1 MTRKSIT
8 SSTSSDVPYH
18 VMKAELDEGGLKP
31 GNNDRDFTVFLDLK
45 SEHSRKFLDSLR
57 EHVQFRGFEWG
68 ELLSSEALRRT
79 CAEIFVENV
88 GKTYW
93 GTEEN
98 RRKYLMKEAI
108 KDPNSLCVYPDRREE
123 IIRTIMIL
131 LERKAKSALR
141 FRTDKDP
148 SKDNTA
154 TTALETSTNM
164 ASKLTW
170 STKRVTTPVPHVAV
184 QVERKPKRKSKNF
197 SDEEYRETDS
207 VVDDTDDVQEYTP
220 HMARP
225 VRRSSTTGIRP
236 FKSIMTSQECD
247 IESDSDVMM
256 VDWKTKWSDPAK
268 TKQERSHSVKTEPI
282 PVAPVNNFE
291 IEKPDYSP
299 IKMEPQ
305 ASRKKRKSKSKKQ
318 SLIRPE
324 SQEVMMNPD
333 DPVPDDTFTTTTA
346 TPGVEANPDD
356 PVYFLVTATSQPG
369 MGSVWVP
376 YRDFRSAEEFMRYL
390 RQECR
395 LDDWSPSRQ
404 LSHDVSGH
412 TPTTTKPVVVA
423 ASVKLDWTDFEIRVR
438 QNHDQDW
445 AMVQQ
450 ELQKAMEGRTQL
462 LESGSLTSAFKIRV
476 LLHVVEEDML
486 LAYPRAP

>member
-1 MTRKSIT
+1 
-8 SSTSSDVPYH
+8 
-18 VMKAELDEGGLKP
+18 
-31 GNNDRDFTVFLDLK
+31 
-45 SEHSRKFLDSLR
+45 
-57 EHVQFRGFEWG
+57 
-68 ELLSSEALRRT
+68 
-79 CAEIFVENV
+79 
-88 GKTYW
+88 
-93 GTEEN
+93 
-98 RRKYLMKEAI
+98 
-108 KDPNSLCVYPDRREE
+108 
-123 IIRTIMIL
+123 
-131 LERKAKSALR
+131 
-141 FRTDKDP
+141 
-148 SKDNTA
+148 
-154 TTALETSTNM
+154 
-164 ASKLTW
+164 
-170 STKRVTTPVPHVAV
+170 
-184 QVERKPKRKSKNF
+184 
-197 SDEEYRETDS
+197 
-207 VVDDTDDVQEYTP
+207 
-220 HMARP
+220 
-225 VRRSSTTGIRP
+225 
-236 FKSIMTSQECD
+236 MTSQECD

-268 TKQERSHSVKTEPI
+268 TKQERSHPVKTEPI
-282 PVAPVNNFE
+282 PVAPANSFE

-324 SQEVMMNPD
+324 SQEVLMNLD
-333 DPVPDDTFTTTTA
+333 EPVPDDTTA

-376 YRDFRSAEEFMRYL
+376 YRDFRSAEAFMRYL

-395 LDDWSPSRQ
+395 LDGWSPSRQ

-412 TPTTTKPVVVA
+412 TPTTVKPVVVA
-423 ASVKLDWTDFEIRVR
+423 ASVKFDWTDFEIRVR

-476 LLHVVEEDML
+476 LLHVVEEDLL
-486 LAYPRAP
+486 LAYPRAH